1 MLLTKFTLT
10 KIWKKLYSVKE
21 NCAMRYKLEG
31 CGVRFP
37 FVLLELFIDL
47 ILPATL

>member
-1 MLLTKFTLT
+1 MGKE
-10 KIWKKLYSVKE
+10 LYSAKE
-21 NCAMRYKLEG
+21 NCAMLYKFEG

-37 FVLLELFIDL
+37 IVLLEIFIDL

>member
-1 MLLTKFTLT
+1 MGKE
-10 KIWKKLYSVKE
+10 LYSAKKR
-21 NCAMRYKLEG
+21 CAMSYKLEG

-37 FVLLELFIDL
+37 IVLLELFIDL